1 MLTELWSDLR
11 YRLRALVRRGEME
24 RDLDDEL
31 RFHIAREAEKY
42 ERLGIA
48 PEEALR
54 RARLAFGGVDRTK
67 EETREARGTVFL
79 ETFVQDLRYAVRGLR
94 ARPAFTFGVVL
105 TLGLGIGANAAMF
118 AIIDRLLYRAPA
130 YLRQPGQVDRVYLSR
145 VRDRVERI
153 ADGFQ
158 YPRYADLARWT
169 HSFSSVAAYASRQL
183 AVGDGDGAR
192 ERRVVGATA
201 SYFDFFDATPP
212 LGRFFT
218 TREDSIPFGTPVAV
232 IGYRFWQQDFG
243 GRRDVLGQPLRVGHT
258 ICTIIGV
265 APPNFRGTEE
275 AAEPDV
281 YIPLSTFG
289 IDARG
294 PSYVHNYGF
303 HWLGMIVRRK
313 TGVSRAAADADLTA
327 AYQQSWLSEAAQA
340 KASPSSITRLRG
352 IAAPLQ
358 SARGPLA
365 GPEAKLAAWAGGVTA
380 IVLLIAC
387 ANVANLLLSRAIV
400 RRRETAL
407 RCALGVSKGRLVR
420 QHLTESLVL
429 AIVGAAAGLLVAQWG
444 GALIRRAFLPPD
456 LTTSVFGD
464 VRTLFVVTA
473 IAVISAVATGLAPVL
488 DALKTDLSRSLTSGG
503 RDTGARSS
511 RGRSTLLVVQAA
523 LSVVLL
529 VGAGLFVRSLEHVR
543 ALRLGYDVDPVLLV
557 MVQQRGARL
566 DSIGRIG
573 LETRLVEQARTL
585 PGVIDATIVSSVPF
599 WGFEGRALYV
609 AGIDSVDIL
618 GNFDLQAVSPGYFT
632 TVGTRILRGRSF
644 EQRDA
649 ATSAPVTIVSAGM
662 AHALWPGQ
670 VPLGKCIRV
679 AERTAPCATVVGVA
693 EDLRLHTLRD
703 ARDYIYYLPIT
714 QFAMPTGMLFVRVD
728 GKAGSFVQTLRRHL
742 QAVMPG
748 PAYVTVQPF
757 RDVIDPTMR
766 SWQIGATIFVAF
778 GVLALVL
785 ASVGLYSV
793 IAYGVAQRR
802 REIGVRIALGA
813 SPANVIRLVVGGGIR
828 LTALGIALGTTV
840 ALLAGR
846 GIAALL
852 FQESPNDPFVYG
864 IVAVVLLVVSLV
876 ATAAPALN
884 ATRVDPNLSLRAE

>member
-11 YRLRALVRRGEME
+11 YRVRALVRRGDME
-24 RDLDDEL
+24 RDLDAEL
-31 RFHIAREAEKY
+31 RFHITREAEKY
-42 ERLGIA
+42 ERLGMA
-48 PEEALR
+48 PDDALR
-54 RARLAFGGVDRTK
+54 RARLAFGGMDRTK
-67 EETREARGTVFL
+67 EEARDARGTVFL
-79 ETFVQDLRYAVRGLR
+79 ETFLQDLRYAVRGLR
-94 ARPAFTFGVVL
+94 ARPAFTLGVVL

-118 AIIDRLLYRAPA
+118 DIIDRLLFRAPA
-130 YLRQPGQVDRVYLSR
+130 YLRDPGQVDRVYLSR

-169 HSFSSVAAYASRQL
+169 HSFSSVAAYASRRL
-183 AVGDGDGAR
+183 AVGDDDGAR
-192 ERRVVGATA
+192 ERRVVGASA
-201 SYFDFFDATPP
+201 SYFDFFDATPA

-218 TREDSIPFGTPVAV
+218 VREDTIPFGAPVAV
-232 IGYRFWQQDFG
+232 IGYRFWEQAY
-243 GRRDVLGQPLRVGHT
+243 GRRSDVLGGRLRVGRT
-258 ICTIIGV
+258 LCTIIGV
-265 APPNFRGTEE
+265 APRDFRGVEE
-275 AAEPDV
+275 TTEPDV

-289 IDARG
+289 MDARG

-303 HWLGMIVRRK
+303 HWLGMIVRRRA
-313 TGVSRAAADADLTA
+313 GVSRAVADADLTA
-327 AYQQSWLSEAAQA
+327 AYQRSWLSEAAAA
-340 KASPSSITRLRG
+340 KVSPSSVTQLRA
-352 IAAPLQ
+352 IAAPVQ

-365 GPEAKLAAWAGGVTA
+365 GPEAKLAGWAGGVTA

-407 RCALGVSKGRLVR
+407 RCALGISKGRLVR

-429 AIVGAAAGLLVAQWG
+429 AAAGAIVGLLFAQWG

-456 LTTSVFGD
+456 LTTMVFGE
-464 VRTLFVVTA
+464 VRTLLAATA
-473 IAVISAVATGLAPVL
+473 IAAMAAVATGLAPVL
-488 DALKTDLSRSLTSGG
+488 DALRTDLSRSLTGGG
-503 RDTGARSS
+503 RDTGPRSS

-529 VGAGLFVRSLEHVR
+529 AGAGLFVRSLEHVR

-566 DSIGRIG
+566 DSVGRIG
-573 LETRLVEQARTL
+573 LETRLVERARML

-632 TVGTRILRGRSF
+632 TVGTRILRGRPF
-644 EQRDA
+644 DQRDA

-670 VPLGKCIRV
+670 EPLGKCIRV
-679 AERTAPCATVVGVA
+679 AERAAPCATVVGVA

-714 QFAMPTGMLFVRVD
+714 QFAMSTGMLFVRVD
-728 GKAGSFVQTLRRHL
+728 GTAPDFVQTLRHHL
-742 QAVMPG
+742 QAIMPG

-785 ASVGLYSV
+785 ASIGLYSV

-813 SPANVIRLVVGGGIR
+813 SPANVMQLVVGGGIR
-828 LTALGIALGTTV
+828 LTALGVALGTAV
-840 ALLAGR
+840 ALVAGR
-846 GIAALL
+846 GMAALL
-852 FQESPNDPFVYG
+852 FQEEPNDPIVYT
-864 IVAVVLLVVSLV
+864 IVAVVLLVVSLL

-884 ATRVDPNLSLRAE
+884 AARVDPNLSLRAD

>member
-11 YRLRALVRRGEME
+11 YRMRALVRRGQME

-31 RFHIAREAEKY
+31 RFHVAREAEKY
-42 ERLGIA
+42 ERLGMA
-48 PEEALR
+48 REDALR
-54 RARLAFGGVDRTK
+54 RARLAFGGMDRTK
-67 EETREARGTVFL
+67 EESRDARGTVL
-79 ETFVQDLRYAVRGLR
+79 VETLVQDLRYALRGLR
-94 ARPAFTFGVVL
+94 SRPAFTLGVVL

-118 AIIDRLLYRAPA
+118 DIIDRLLFRAPA
-130 YLRQPGQVDRVYLSR
+130 YLRDPGQVDRVYLSR
-145 VRDRVERI
+145 VRDRVQRVS
-153 ADGFQ
+153 DGFQ

-183 AVGDGDGAR
+183 AVGDGDAAR
-192 ERRVVGATA
+192 ERRVVGASA
-201 SYFDFFDATPP
+201 SYFDFFDATPS
-212 LGRFFT
+212 LGRVFS
-218 TREDSIPFGTPVAV
+218 TREDSVPFGSPVAV
-232 IGYRFWQQDFG
+232 IGYRFWRQDFG
-243 GRRDVLGQPLRVGHT
+243 GRREVLGQRLRVGHT

-265 APPNFRGTEE
+265 APPNFRGVEE
-275 AAEPDV
+275 ATEPDV

-313 TGVSRAAADADLTA
+313 PGVGRAAADADLTA
-327 AYQQSWLSEAAQA
+327 AYRQSWLSEAAAA
-340 KASPSSITRLRG
+340 KASPSSVTQLRA
-352 IAAPLQ
+352 IAAPVQ

-365 GPEAKLAAWAGGVTA
+365 GPEAKLAGWAGGVTA

-387 ANVANLLLSRAIV
+387 ANVANLLLARAIV

-407 RCALGVSKGRLVR
+407 RCALGVSRGRLIR
-420 QHLTESLVL
+420 QHLTESLLL
-429 AIVGAAAGLLVAQWG
+429 AAIGAAAGLFLAQWG
-444 GALIRRAFLPPD
+444 GVLIRRAFLPAD
-456 LTTSVFGD
+456 LTTQLFGD
-464 VRTLFVVTA
+464 ERTLVVA
-473 IAVISAVATGLAPVL
+473 IAIAALAAVVTGLAPIL
-488 DALKTDLSRSLTSGG
+488 DALNTDLSRSLTAGA
-503 RDTGARSS
+503 RDTGGRAS
-511 RGRSTLLVVQAA
+511 RGRGTLLVMQAA

-529 VGAGLFVRSLEHVR
+529 VGAGLFVRSLGHVR

-557 MVQQRGARL
+557 MVQQRGAAL
-566 DSIGRIG
+566 DSVGRIG

-609 AGIDSVDIL
+609 AGIDSVDVL

-644 EQRDA
+644 DQRDA
-649 ATSAPVTIVSAGM
+649 ATSAPVTIVSEGM
-662 AHALWPGQ
+662 ARTLWPGQ
-670 VPLGKCIRV
+670 EPLGKCIRV

-714 QFAMPTGMLFVRVD
+714 QFSMPTGMLFVRVD
-728 GKAGSFVQTLRRHL
+728 GNASNAVQPLRRHL
-742 QAVMPG
+742 QAMMPG
-748 PAYVTVQPF
+748 PSYVRVQPF
-757 RDVIDPTMR
+757 RDVIDPEMR

-778 GVLALVL
+778 GVLALAL

-813 SPANVIRLVVGGGIR
+813 SSASVVQLVVGGGVR
-828 LTALGIALGTTV
+828 LTALGVVLGAVV
-840 ALLAGR
+840 AMAAGR
-846 GIAALL
+846 GISALL
-852 FQESPNDPFVYG
+852 FQESPNDPVVYG
-864 IVAVVLLVVSLV
+864 IVAAVLLAVSLV
-876 ATAAPALN
+876 ATAAPALS
-884 ATRVDPNLSLRAE
+884 AARVDPNLSLRSD